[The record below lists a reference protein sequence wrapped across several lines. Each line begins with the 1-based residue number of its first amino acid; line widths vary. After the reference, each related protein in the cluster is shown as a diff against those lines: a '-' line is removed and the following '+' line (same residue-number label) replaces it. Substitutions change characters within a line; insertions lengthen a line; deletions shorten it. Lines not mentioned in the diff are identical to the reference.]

1 MTTDAVAEKA
11 QEILKKNSITSPFVN
26 VFDIAEREGLKIE
39 YRVFPNGNSDISGF
53 LMADEKTIYLNI
65 DNSPERQAY
74 TVAHELGHYLLGHAP
89 DKYGVLRRANDYT
102 NTEKSQEEKDADR
115 FAANLLMPE
124 KMIRRELRQYPFL
137 KDAPQIL
144 AAKFGVS
151 VSAMKFR
158 LMNLGIAPGYY
169 A

>member
-11 QEILKKNSITSPFVN
+11 QEVLRKYQVTSPLVN

-53 LMADEKTIYLNI
+53 LMADEKTIYLNV
-65 DNSPERQAY
+65 DNSAERQAY
-74 TVAHELGHYLLGHAP
+74 TVAHELGHYLLGHEA
-89 DKYGVLRRANDYT
+89 DKYGVLRRVNDYSSD
-102 NTEKSQEEKDADR
+102 EKTQEEKDADR

-124 KMIRRELRQYPFL
+124 RMLRNELKKYPFL

-151 VSAMKFR
+151 VSAMKYR
-158 LMNLGIAPGYY
+158 LMNLGIAERYY

>member
-1 MTTDAVAEKA
+1 MTTDAVAKKA
-11 QEILKKNSITSPFVN
+11 HEVLRKYQITSPLVN

-39 YRVFPNGNSDISGF
+39 YRIFPNGNSDISGF
-53 LMADEKTIYLNI
+53 LMADEKTIYLNV
-65 DNSPERQAY
+65 DNSAERQAY
-74 TVAHELGHYLLGHAP
+74 TVAHELGHYLLGHGA
-89 DKYGVLRRANDYT
+89 DRYGVLRRVNDYSSD
-102 NTEKSQEEKDADR
+102 EKTQEEKDADR

-124 KMIRRELRQYPFL
+124 EMVRGELKKYPFL

-151 VSAMKFR
+151 VSAMKYR
-158 LMNLGIAPGYY
+158 LMNLGIIERHY